1 MHTKG
6 DIIHT
11 SLIFNHDNTAVNHI
25 RANACLIILSDPI
38 ACSCVAINYN
48 FGTQLICLRAGLVIW
63 FRAHSL
69 DFPYPL
75 ISFALA
81 HQQHQHMLSHPRP
94 RAHLSPVLLIPPVVA
109 SASLTLTQHAAAALI
124 PSYHSLHLSFSG
136 LEPLNL
142 STLHLT
148 SRFLLVALLN
158 MNTESLLSFSHIA
171 CQIMP
176 A

>member
-1 MHTKG
+1 M
-6 DIIHT
+6 
-11 SLIFNHDNTAVNHI
+11 
-25 RANACLIILSDPI
+25 LSDPI
-38 ACSCVAINYN
+38 VCSCVAINYN
-48 FGTQLICLRAGLVIW
+48 FGTQLICLRGGLVIW
-63 FRAHSL
+63 FWPHSL
-69 DFPYPL
+69 DFPHPL

-124 PSYHSLHLSFSG
+124 PSHHSLHLSFSG

-148 SRFLLVALLN
+148 SRLTLLARLN
-158 MNTESLLSFSHIA
+158 MNSKPVPPFSVGS
-171 CQIMP
+171 CQITP